1 MADSK
6 ETIRLLESRR
16 YRAMC
21 EGDAKTLEE
30 LLADSLVYT
39 HSYGGAD
46 SKASY
51 LDGIRSKKWIYQEVE
66 RPIED
71 IQVHG
76 DCAVVAGPAVEMVGT
91 TVTREQDIVSRPA
104 KEIVVPAAAGDAVVA
119 PQTVDDV
126 AEARPSEVVG
136 SPSSSYATNVR
147 EPLERTL
154 GGIDLDDARPAAV
167 PVI

>member
-6 ETIRLLESRR
+6 DTIRLLESRR

-21 EGDAKTLEE
+21 EADAKTLEE

-46 SKASY
+46 TKASY
-51 LDGIRSKKWIYQEVE
+51 LDGIRSKKWQYQAVE

-76 DCAVVAGPAVEMVGT
+76 DCAVVTGQVRIQLLSGGQPKKLN
-91 TVTREQDIVSRPA
+91 SRF
-104 KEIVVPAAAGDAVVA
+104 
-119 PQTVDDV
+119 
-126 AEARPSEVVG
+126 
-136 SPSSSYATNVR
+136 TNVWVKGR
-147 EPLERTL
+147 QGWQMVAWQSTPL
-154 GGIDLDDARPAAV
+154 PA
-167 PVI
+167 

>member
-6 ETIRLLESRR
+6 DTIRLLESRR

-21 EGDAKTLEE
+21 EADARTLEE

-51 LDGIRSKKWIYQEVE
+51 LDGIRSKKWQYKAVE

-76 DCAVVAGPAVEMVGT
+76 DCAVVTGQVRIELLSGGQPKKLN
-91 TVTREQDIVSRPA
+91 SRF
-104 KEIVVPAAAGDAVVA
+104 
-119 PQTVDDV
+119 
-126 AEARPSEVVG
+126 
-136 SPSSSYATNVR
+136 TNVWVKGR
-147 EPLERTL
+147 QGWQMVAWQSTPL
-154 GGIDLDDARPAAV
+154 PA
-167 PVI
+167 

>member
-6 ETIRLLESRR
+6 ETIRLLESKR

-21 EGDAKTLEE
+21 EADAKTLDE

-51 LDGIRSKKWIYQEVE
+51 LDGIRSKKWQYQAVE

-76 DCAVVAGPAVEMVGT
+76 DCAVVTGQVRIQLLSGGQPKKLN
-91 TVTREQDIVSRPA
+91 SRF
-104 KEIVVPAAAGDAVVA
+104 
-119 PQTVDDV
+119 
-126 AEARPSEVVG
+126 
-136 SPSSSYATNVR
+136 TNVWVKGKQGWQMVAWQST
-147 EPLERTL
+147 PL
-154 GGIDLDDARPAAV
+154 PA
-167 PVI
+167 

>member
-1 MADSK
+1 MADTR

-16 YRAMC
+16 YTAMC
-21 EGDAKTLEE
+21 EADAKTLDE

-51 LDGIRSKKWIYQEVE
+51 LDGIRSKKWIYQAVE

-76 DCAVVAGPAVEMVGT
+76 DCAVVTGQVRIEVLSSGQPKKLN
-91 TVTREQDIVSRPA
+91 SRF
-104 KEIVVPAAAGDAVVA
+104 
-119 PQTVDDV
+119 
-126 AEARPSEVVG
+126 
-136 SPSSSYATNVR
+136 TNVWVKGAKGWQMVAWQST
-147 EPLERTL
+147 PL
-154 GGIDLDDARPAAV
+154 PA
-167 PVI
+167 

>member
-1 MADSK
+1 MADTR

-21 EGDAKTLEE
+21 EADASTLEE

-51 LDGIRSKKWIYQEVE
+51 LDGIRSKKWVYQAVE

-76 DCAVVAGPAVEMVGT
+76 DCAVVTGQVRIELLSSGQPKKLN
-91 TVTREQDIVSRPA
+91 SRF
-104 KEIVVPAAAGDAVVA
+104 
-119 PQTVDDV
+119 
-126 AEARPSEVVG
+126 
-136 SPSSSYATNVR
+136 TNVWVKGR
-147 EPLERTL
+147 QGWQMVAWQSTPL
-154 GGIDLDDARPAAV
+154 PA
-167 PVI
+167 

>member
-6 ETIRLLESRR
+6 DTIRMLESRR

-21 EGDAKTLEE
+21 EADARTLEE

-51 LDGIRSKKWIYQEVE
+51 LDGIRSKKWVYRAVE

-76 DCAVVAGPAVEMVGT
+76 DCAVVTGQVRIELLSSGQPKKLN
-91 TVTREQDIVSRPA
+91 SRF
-104 KEIVVPAAAGDAVVA
+104 
-119 PQTVDDV
+119 
-126 AEARPSEVVG
+126 
-136 SPSSSYATNVR
+136 TNVWVKGPKGWQMVAWQST
-147 EPLERTL
+147 PL
-154 GGIDLDDARPAAV
+154 PA
-167 PVI
+167 

>member
-1 MADSK
+1 MADTP

-21 EGDAKTLEE
+21 EADVATLEA

-51 LDGIRSKKWIYQEVE
+51 LDGIRSKKWQYQAVE

-76 DCAVVAGPAVEMVGT
+76 DCAVVTGQVRIELLSSGQPKKLN
-91 TVTREQDIVSRPA
+91 SRF
-104 KEIVVPAAAGDAVVA
+104 
-119 PQTVDDV
+119 
-126 AEARPSEVVG
+126 
-136 SPSSSYATNVR
+136 TNVWVKGR
-147 EPLERTL
+147 QGWQMVAWQSTPL
-154 GGIDLDDARPAAV
+154 PA
-167 PVI
+167 

>member
-6 ETIRLLESRR
+6 DTIRLLESRR
-16 YRAMC
+16 YTAMC
-21 EGDAKTLEE
+21 EADAKTLED

-51 LDGIRSKKWIYQEVE
+51 LDGIRSKKWVYQAVE

-76 DCAVVAGPAVEMVGT
+76 DCAVVTGQVRIELLSGGQPKKLN
-91 TVTREQDIVSRPA
+91 SRF
-104 KEIVVPAAAGDAVVA
+104 
-119 PQTVDDV
+119 
-126 AEARPSEVVG
+126 
-136 SPSSSYATNVR
+136 TNVWVKGR
-147 EPLERTL
+147 QGWQMVAWQSTPLP
-154 GGIDLDDARPAAV
+154 G
-167 PVI
+167 